1 MSTSSP
7 TAASR
12 EEDDDHRELKESHRT
27 TALKWSRNRHPSK
40 ERDEANGDRPSTRDT
55 PQLLQPPDL
64 NSPSTATA
72 AEGGKSQIR
81 RDSNHNTHE
90 LNRIQAKVGQQQ
102 PHLVKTKMRWLRTP
116 T

>member
-7 TAASR
+7 TTASR
-12 EEDDDHRELKESHRT
+12 EEDDDHRELKEYHRT

-40 ERDEANGDRPSTRDT
+40 ERDEANGDHLLTGDA

-72 AEGGKSQIR
+72 VEGGKSQIR
-81 RDSNHNTHE
+81 RASNHSTHE
-90 LNRIQAKVGQQQ
+90 LNRIQAKASQQQ
-102 PHLVKTKMRWLRTP
+102 PHLVKTKMRRLRTP
-116 T
+116 M

>member
-1 MSTSSP
+1 MKSYNDTPGSFAIPLFMSTSSP

-12 EEDDDHRELKESHRT
+12 EDDDHRELKESHRT

-40 ERDEANGDRPSTRDT
+40 EQDEANGDRPSTGDA

-72 AEGGKSQIR
+72 AEGGKCQIR
-81 RDSNHNTHE
+81 RASNHNTHE
-90 LNRIQAKVGQQQ
+90 LNCI
-102 PHLVKTKMRWLRTP
+102 
-116 T
+116 